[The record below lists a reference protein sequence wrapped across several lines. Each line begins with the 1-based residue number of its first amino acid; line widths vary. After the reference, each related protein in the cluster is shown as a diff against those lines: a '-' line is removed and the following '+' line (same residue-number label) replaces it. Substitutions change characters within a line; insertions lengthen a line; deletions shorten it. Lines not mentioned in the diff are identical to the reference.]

1 MKIFFFLLSIA
12 LGIHMPTKT
21 VAFVKDSIY
30 LDALQYRQS
39 SGRAGRRG
47 FDVQGHVVFVDIP
60 LAKIRHLII
69 SAIPNIHAHFPT
81 SVTFLIRLLQ
91 LCSNAKDSNDAIHR
105 ALIALECP
113 LLSQLSSKKHL
124 VDIQTRFHTL
134 FTCDFLYRLNL
145 INGKGDLIG
154 LAGLLTHLH
163 YFEPANILLVY
174 LMDTQLFHVMQD
186 PGEIIVIL
194 AYLFTNMPW

>member
-1 MKIFFFLLSIA
+1 
-12 LGIHMPTKT
+12 MPTKT

-60 LAKIRHLII
+60 LPKINHLLL
-69 SAIPNIHAHFPT
+69 SSIPNIHAHFPT
-81 SVTFLIRLLQ
+81 SVTFFMRLLH
-91 LCSNAKDSNDAIHR
+91 LYSNAKDSNDAINR
-105 ALIALECP
+105 ALVTLKSP
-113 LLSQLSSKKHL
+113 LLSQSPMNEYLI
-124 VDIQTRFHTL
+124 DIQTRFHCL
-134 FTCDFLYRLNL
+134 FTLDFLYRLNL
-145 INGKGDLIG
+145 INKNGDLIG

-163 YFEPANILLVY
+163 YFEPANILLTY
-174 LMDTQLFHVMQD
+174 LMTTKFFHQIKV
-186 PGEIIVIL
+186 PNEIMIIF

>member
-1 MKIFFFLLSIA
+1 
-12 LGIHMPTKT
+12 MPTKT
-21 VAFVKDSIY
+21 VAFVQDSIY

-47 FDVQGHVVFVDIP
+47 FDIQGHVVFIDIP
-60 LAKIRHLII
+60 LAKIRHLMI

-81 SVTFLIRLLQ
+81 SVTFLMRLLH
-91 LCSNAKDSNDAIHR
+91 LYSNAKDSDDAMNR
-105 ALIALECP
+105 SLIALECP
-113 LLSQLSSKKHL
+113 LLSQSSMKKDL
-124 VDIQTRFHTL
+124 VDIQTRFHSL
-134 FTCDFLYRLNL
+134 FTLDFLYRLNL

-174 LMDTQLFHVMQD
+174 LMATQLFHVVKD
-186 PGEIIVIL
+186 PIETMTVF
-194 AYLFTNMPW
+194 AYLFTNMQW